1 MSKPNNTFAPAD
13 PNRVNIYDAQ
23 ELDDYWVGYFEAARQ
38 SIVDAVLA
46 VGEKP
51 ADVYKKLGKTHD

>member
-1 MSKPNNTFAPAD
+1 MNEPPKPVMPAD
-13 PNRVNIYDAQ
+13 EDRVNIYDAA
-23 ELDDYWVGYFEAARQ
+23 ELDEYWVGYFEAARQ
-38 SIVDAVLA
+38 SIIDAVLA